1 MTDEGKKKGGA
12 GAGCFIACFV
22 LAVVALVAFELVMAT
37 RP

>member
-1 MTDEGKKKGGA
+1 MTEREAKKGR
-12 GAGCFIACFV
+12 GAGCFIVCFV